1 MQVAKALIAHFD
13 WGLSARQAI
22 ALPLVFFNSE
32 GLILEEGP
40 WGESMKPALERLG
53 HKVTSGKLGLKANAA
68 EWVGDRWEGAA
79 DPRSPGV
86 ALAEE
91 RTSADSSI
99 MEPAARVRPPSLQDR
114 KSVV

>member
-1 MQVAKALIAHFD
+1 MSPTIVYDASGKPVFAIGAAGGKTIIMQVAKALIAHFD

-53 HKVTSGKLGLKANAA
+53 HKVTSGQLGLKDNAA
-68 EWVGDRWEGAA
+68 EWVGGTGRAQVCTTVHNA
-79 DPRSPGV
+79 Q
-86 ALAEE
+86 L
-91 RTSADSSI
+91 
-99 MEPAARVRPPSLQDR
+99 
-114 KSVV
+114 